1 MKRIVIAAAL
11 AVAGVVGVV
20 GAAGAPVTANGN
32 PGVCQPQTDHRYPPN
47 ETTKSLII
55 DAPEG
60 MLISGYCVKAGSIN
74 QDTDETELGPVE
86 VTVSPPASSVEIS
99 HPSGKDISHYIVFY
113 VEVEVEEVTPEAP
126 VLTPPNCER
135 AGSVEVPD
143 DTEDYSYGTETKDG
157 VTTVRVTAR
166 PGVKLVGKDLG
177 PWRFEI
183 AQRTGEQCEPDAE
196 LVVAKPPTV
205 TPPTCSTPGELNVPD
220 VEGLTYTTT
229 ELGSGAFQVTV
240 AADAGFVLGEGPTGP
255 WVFEAEQFQVVDDET
270 CDEPEAEEP
279 SLRIVALSPVC
290 LGDIPYIDY
299 ELALE
304 GLDPTGK
311 TATLTITDLDG
322 NPVDT
327 YADRPLSGRI
337 LYPGASADPA
347 DWPGWKF
354 DKDNNTWVFDSKDA
368 RLRDGLRITAEV
380 NPSATGR
387 VAYPPASSAC
397 NGPELVDSGPPVPTP
412 PAATPT
418 PPTPPAAAPVAAAPP
433 QPTALPSTGTSSW
446 LLALL
451 ATMLVLGGSGLV
463 AVGQRGR

>member
-20 GAAGAPVTANGN
+20 AVPGAPVTAREN
-32 PGVCQPQTDHRYPPN
+32 PGVCQPQTDHLYPLN
-47 ETTKSLII
+47 ESTKSLTV

-60 MLISGYCVKAGSIN
+60 KLISGYCVKAGSIN
-74 QDTDETELGPVE
+74 QDTDETELGPVY
-86 VTVSPPASSVEIS
+86 VDDLRASSVEIS

-113 VEVEVEEVTPEAP
+113 VEVEVDEVTPEVP
-126 VLTPPNCER
+126 VGTPPTCER
-135 AGSVEVPD
+135 EGSVKVPD
-143 DTEDYSYGTETKDG
+143 DTEDHTYGTETKDG
-157 VTTVRVTAR
+157 VTTVTVTAR
-166 PGVKLVGKDLG
+166 PGVKLVGGDLG

-196 LVVAKPPTV
+196 VVVAKPPTV
-205 TPPTCSTPGELNVPD
+205 TPPTCSAPGELNVPEVD
-220 VEGLTYTTT
+220 GLTYTTT
-229 ELGSGAFQVTV
+229 ELGGGAFQVTV
-240 AADAGFVLGEGPTGP
+240 AADDGFVLGEGPTGP
-255 WVFEAEQFQVVDDET
+255 WVFEAEQFQILDDET
-270 CDEPEAEEP
+270 CDEPEVEEP

-322 NPVDT
+322 NPVGT
-327 YADRPLSGRI
+327 YADQPLSGRI

-354 DKDNNTWVFDSKDA
+354 DEDNEMWVFDSTDA

-397 NGPELVDSGPPVPTP
+397 NGPELVDSEPPVP
-412 PAATPT
+412 AA
-418 PPTPPAAAPVAAAPP
+418 PTPPAAAPVAAAPVAAAPP
-433 QPTALPSTGTSSW
+433 QSTALPSTGTSSW

-463 AVGQRGR
+463 AVGQRRR